1 MFVYR
6 DGYYNDD
13 EGSGVDE
20 TEIIKSRRKHNGLSK
35 LAEYIKEFRER
46 SDWSKDFYDYDKNQF
61 IQQLIE
67 ELAPM
72 LDFRNKKMEKLR
84 EYLGIASSRKN
95 WDSFFFKSL
104 LKEICLRF
112 G

>member
-1 MFVYR
+1 MADLRESGAIEQDSDIVMFVYR

-46 SDWSKDFYDYDKNQF
+46 SD
-61 IQQLIE
+61 
-67 ELAPM
+67 
-72 LDFRNKKMEKLR
+72 
-84 EYLGIASSRKN
+84 
-95 WDSFFFKSL
+95 
-104 LKEICLRF
+104 
-112 G
+112 